1 MSFGPSTSS
10 TASAMPAPALPAPT
24 TTMRRIASN
33 RNRVVADQQR
43 LPFDAEP
50 LRHEPLR
57 QDGVDARLPD
67 LQGIAAELGG
77 SGHNASGDA

>member
-1 MSFGPSTSS
+1 MSSGPSAVS

-24 TTMRRIASN
+24 TAMRRIASSGI
-33 RNRVVADQQR
+33 AS
-43 LPFDAEP
+43 LPIRSDCPSTRSA

-57 QDGVDARLPD
+57 QDRVDAGLPD

-77 SGHNASGDA
+77 SGM